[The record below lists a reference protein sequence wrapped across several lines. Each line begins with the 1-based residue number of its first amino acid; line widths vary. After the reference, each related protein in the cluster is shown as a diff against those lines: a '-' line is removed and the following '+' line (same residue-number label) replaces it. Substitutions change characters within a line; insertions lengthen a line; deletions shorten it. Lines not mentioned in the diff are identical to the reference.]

1 MEAFLTTL
9 SGYLWGLPLICTAV
23 FTGIYFTVGSRFFQ
37 FRKFGLIMKNTFSQA
52 FKKSEKKEKGILT
65 PFQAICVALAG
76 TIGTGNIAGVAS
88 AVALGGPG
96 SVFWMWISG
105 LFGMITKMVE
115 CTLAVHYRE
124 EMPDGSTYGGP
135 TYYMEKGL
143 GKEKGFKA
151 WPVLAVIFGIGIA
164 CSMVITLQS
173 YSVAEAAESTF
184 NIPMLV
190 TGAVYMVLMYV
201 AIYGG
206 IKNIGKIA
214 EMIVPIM
221 SGIFLIGGLAVLI
234 RNAGNIIPSLG
245 LIVKSAFT
253 PTAAVGGF
261 AGAGVRLAV
270 RQGFARAVFS
280 NEAGW
285 GTAPMAHATAKTNEP
300 VKQGMMGAFEVFVD
314 TMVVCTMTALCI
326 VVTGEWS
333 SGASG
338 ATLTLNAFQ

>member
-1 MEAFLTTL
+1 MA
-9 SGYLWGLPLICTAV
+9 
-23 FTGIYFTVGSRFFQ
+23 
-37 FRKFGLIMKNTFSQA
+37 
-52 FKKSEKKEKGILT
+52 
-65 PFQAICVALAG
+65 
-76 TIGTGNIAGVAS
+76 
-88 AVALGGPG
+88 
-96 SVFWMWISG
+96 
-105 LFGMITKMVE
+105 
-115 CTLAVHYRE
+115 
-124 EMPDGSTYGGP
+124 
-135 TYYMEKGL
+135 
-143 GKEKGFKA
+143 
-151 WPVLAVIFGIGIA
+151 
-164 CSMVITLQS
+164 ITLQS

-234 RNAGNIIPSLG
+234 RNAGNIIPFLG

-285 GTAPMAHATAKTNEP
+285 GTAPMAHATAKT
-300 VKQGMMGAFEVFVD
+300 KSRKSRA
-314 TMVVCTMTALCI
+314 
-326 VVTGEWS
+326 
-333 SGASG
+333 
-338 ATLTLNAFQ
+338 